1 MVTNVYIDGFNFY
14 YGCMRGTPYRW
25 LNLEAFCAKL
35 LPKDDINRI
44 RYFTAM
50 VSARPGDP
58 DAPLRQKTYLRALAT
73 LPRISI
79 HLGHFLSNPVW
90 MRLAKPSAAGPKR
103 VQVIKTEEKG
113 SDVNLASL
121 LLMDGFKRD
130 CDTVVIV
137 SNDSDLREPVRIARR
152 ELGLTVGV
160 VNPHPPRFKSLELS
174 AHAHFFKQV
183 RTSALAACQFPPVL
197 TDAKGSFHKPDSW

>member
-35 LPKDDINRI
+35 LPKDDISRI

-50 VSARPGDP
+50 VSARSGNPE
-58 DAPLRQKTYLRALAT
+58 APLRQKTYLRALAT
-73 LPRISI
+73 LPHVSI
-79 HLGHFLSNPVW
+79 HLGHFLTNRVRMP
-90 MRLAKPSAAGPKR
+90 MAKPSAVGPKT
-103 VQVIKTEEKG
+103 VEVIKTEEKG

-121 LLMDGFKRD
+121 LLLDGFRRD

-137 SNDSDLREPVRIARR
+137 SNDSDLREPVRIARQ
-152 ELGLTVGV
+152 ELHLTVGV
-160 VNPHPPRFKSLELS
+160 INPHQARFRSRELS
-174 AHAHFFKQV
+174 NQAHFFKQV
-183 RTSALAACQFPPVL
+183 RESALAACQFPPVL

>member
-1 MVTNVYIDGFNFY
+1 VSSNVYIDGVNFY

-25 LNLEAFCAKL
+25 LNIEAFCAKL

-50 VSARPGDP
+50 VSARPGGP

-73 LPRISI
+73 LPRIPFTSATSSPT
-79 HLGHFLSNPVW
+79 LVR
-90 MRLAKPSAAGPKR
+90 MRLAKPPAAGPR
-103 VQVIKTEEKG
+103 TVEVIKTEEKG

-121 LLMDGFKRD
+121 LLLDGFHRD

-137 SNDSDLREPVRIARR
+137 SNDSDLREPC
-152 ELGLTVGV
+152 ESLGE
-160 VNPHPPRFKSLELS
+160 NS
-174 AHAHFFKQV
+174 
-183 RTSALAACQFPPVL
+183 
-197 TDAKGSFHKPDSW
+197 D